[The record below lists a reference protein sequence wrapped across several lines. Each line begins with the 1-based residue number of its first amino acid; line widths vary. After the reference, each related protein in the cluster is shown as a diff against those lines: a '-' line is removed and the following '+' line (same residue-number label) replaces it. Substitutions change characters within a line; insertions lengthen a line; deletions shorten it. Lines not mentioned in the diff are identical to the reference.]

1 MKRLSIVVPCYNE
14 EEAIPLFY
22 AACSAEVAK
31 LPVETEWWFV
41 DDGSRDGTLA
51 ALKALRAQ
59 DDRAHYISF
68 SRNFGKE
75 SGMFAGL
82 EAATGDYIAVMDVD
96 LQDPP
101 ALLGAMLAGIQAE
114 GFDCVATRRV
124 TRAGAP
130 SNTAAL

>member
-59 DDRAHYISF
+59 DYRAHYISF

-82 EAATGDYIAVMDVD
+82 EAAKGAFSLVGAILAGTT
-96 LQDPP
+96 
-101 ALLGAMLAGIQAE
+101 GAMFGNI
-114 GFDCVATRRV
+114 FFVTVPATII
-124 TRAGAP
+124 T
-130 SNTAAL
+130 SD